1 MKHAA
6 RGSLHFMLAELKEIK
21 QKNSQFTR
29 TKGLKSAA
37 RFWKIGHID
46 ICFIYL

>member
-6 RGSLHFMLAELKEIK
+6 RSFLHFNQAKLKESK
-21 QKNSQFTR
+21 QKNLQFTR

-46 ICFIYL
+46 IDFIYL